1 VGFCLLRSGTL
12 LHKKQSPSWRSPATS
27 RPRCQGRGVGVY
39 RSEAETLDRRSGRSR
54 RSLSAG
60 RANGNPEFLSL
71 LIHAEF
77 VFLKNAMHKEIG
89 KRLASLPKTEASFVE
104 PMDCLSVS
112 KLPEGLEWIWE
123 IKLDGYRAL
132 AVKPE
137 SDVTLFS
144 RRRKSLNRQFPYI
157 VEALA
162 DLPAG
167 TVMDGEVVAIDE
179 SGRPDFNLLQNFRAE
194 ASRIQYYVFDLLCWK
209 DRDLTRVPLVERRAL
224 LKSVVVIRDK
234 RIRIVDY
241 VEAAPKDL
249 LVAVREQG
257 LEGIIGKR
265 KDSVYQPGKRSGA
278 WIKHRVNRG
287 QEFVIGGYFPGP
299 HGFDSLIVGYY
310 DGDKLMYVA
319 RTRNGFVPAS
329 RRQVFSKLKHL
340 ATPTCPFVNLPET
353 RRSRF
358 GEELNA
364 EKMKKAIWLR
374 PEVVA
379 QMEFLEWTEADR
391 LRHSKFVGLRQDKN
405 PRSVVKERA
414 GEP

>member
-1 VGFCLLRSGTL
+1 M
-12 LHKKQSPSWRSPATS
+12 Q
-27 RPRCQGRGVGVY
+27 
-39 RSEAETLDRRSGRSR
+39 
-54 RSLSAG
+54 
-60 RANGNPEFLSL
+60 
-71 LIHAEF
+71 
-77 VFLKNAMHKEIG
+77 KEIRA
-89 KRLASLPKTEASFVE
+89 RLDSLPKTEASFVE
-104 PMDCLSVS
+104 PMECLSVA

-132 AVKPE
+132 AVK
-137 SDVTLFS
+137 SGTGVTLFS
-144 RRRKSLNRQFPYI
+144 RRRKSLNRQFPHI

-167 TVMDGEVVAIDE
+167 TVVDGEVVATDD
-179 SGRPDFNLLQNFRAE
+179 SGRPDFNLLQHCRGE
-194 ASRIQYYVFDLLCWK
+194 ASRIQYYIFDLLCWK

-234 RIRIVDY
+234 RIRIADY
-241 VEAAPKDL
+241 FETVPNEL
-249 LVAVREQG
+249 LAAVREQG

-265 KDSVYQPGKRSGA
+265 KDSLYQPGKRSGA
-278 WIKHRVNRG
+278 WIKYRVNRG

-340 ATPTCPFVNLPET
+340 ATPACPFVNLPET

-364 EKMKKAIWLR
+364 EKMKKAVWLR
-374 PEVVA
+374 PEAVA
-379 QMEFLEWTEADR
+379 QIEFLEWTEADR
-391 LRHSKFVGLRQDKN
+391 LRHSKFVGLREDKN
-405 PRSVVKERA
+405 PRSVFKEQA
-414 GEP
+414 GEA